1 MTWAPRISCSVFS
14 SLSFGNWG
22 GPTNRFCSLKNFSPE
37 GKSVALENNGEFLTD
52 HVYGF
57 FLASSKTHH
66 RMRGR
71 SEKIILT
78 HATLEFQAFF
88 WWWKKPKYPF
98 SLSIFTFCALTVT
111 YIWFWYCQK
120 IWIFAPKICLSTKLP
135 KRGYHEFREL
145 WESPEKES
153 LIRSRKRNWLNVAKA
168 TAIKNVEK
176 NSNLLS
182 GYYLLVHHRFFPEFY
197 YSSPRVSWRVLTCL
211 RWQLDLLENL
221 GQQFHGSREILTWA
235 ELISCVHSAKGCAIS
250 SDFLHD
256 EIFLKYHQFSC
267 FLCFKMTGNFST

>member
-1 MTWAPRISCSVFS
+1 MESFWLTMSTVFS
-14 SLSFGNWG
+14 L
-22 GPTNRFCSLKNFSPE
+22 P
-37 GKSVALENNGEFLTD
+37 
-52 HVYGF
+52 
-57 FLASSKTHH
+57 LA
-66 RMRGR
+66 RR
-71 SEKIILT
+71 IIAWEAVPKKLYWRT
-78 HATLEFQAFF
+78 LLYLEFQAFF

-120 IWIFAPKICLSTKLP
+120 IWIFAPKIYWSTKLP

-267 FLCFKMTGNFST
+267 FFML